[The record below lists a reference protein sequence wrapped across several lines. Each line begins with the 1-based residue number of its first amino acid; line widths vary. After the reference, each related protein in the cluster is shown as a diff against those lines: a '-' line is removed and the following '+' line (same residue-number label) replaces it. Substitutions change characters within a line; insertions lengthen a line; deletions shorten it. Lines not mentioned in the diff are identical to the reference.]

1 MKEYR
6 MAITTQNRNT
16 GKLTQEIVNI
26 FANNYNEAM
35 DKYHEITPENEAVI
49 DVYIM

>member
-1 MKEYR
+1 MKEYQ

-16 GKLTQEIVNI
+16 GKLSQEIVNI
-26 FANNYNEAM
+26 IANDYHEAM
-35 DKYHEITPENEAVI
+35 DKYHQITPESEAVV